1 MKIVLEELQHQNEAL
16 KRINE
21 SFPAIDNL
29 KEDSLNFANP
39 LIKHAYEEDHFIDIK
54 METGTGKTYV
64 YTRMMYELH
73 KRGLFKFVIVVPS
86 PSIKEGTKSFIESD
100 YAKQHFSQFYE
111 NTNIQLNVINKGDFE
126 ARGGRRNFPAQLAEF
141 IESSRANSNQI
152 EVLLINAQML
162 NSNSM
167 KRDDYDQILA
177 GGEASP
183 LKAIAATRPV
193 VIIDEPHRFAEGNTG
208 YKNIKKLKPQ
218 SIIRFGATFPKKK
231 VGRGKD
237 AVEKPQY
244 YRGKPQ
250 YNLNAVES
258 FNRGLV
264 KGIDVFYPSLDK
276 EIIKTTYKVKSVRKN
291 ELILEDTNKK
301 ERVVQIGENL
311 AVADNAFEG
320 NITYEGGSAK
330 KGGRLSNDLVLM
342 PGMKLIP
349 GTFTESYQERII
361 KQAIDEHFRIEEQNF
376 LRKNNNPK
384 IKTLSLF
391 FIDSIDSYGRRKAN
405 GTGRDKGWLIKI
417 FEKLLRTKL
426 RALLGKYSHPVNNRE
441 QEYCEF
447 LRATLQS
454 LNSEHQQVYAGYF
467 SGDKGLKKQ
476 DDDIQAEVDDILKN
490 KEKMLSFKDKNGNWI
505 TRRFFFSKWTLR
517 EGWDN
522 PNVFVIAKLRTSGSE
537 NSKIQEVGRGLRLPV
552 DENGNRVHQDEFESR
567 LSFLIGYDEKDFA
580 DSLVNEIN
588 SDVDVQLN
596 EEKLDERT
604 IKLIV
609 EDCQKNNPEFDENQ
623 LRNDLGEHHVI
634 DFAGNFN
641 KKVEIN
647 GKVMS
652 GFEAL
657 EEFYPII
664 KQYKL
669 AVDKVCDG
677 EEHPQ
682 STKIELNKENW
693 NKIRKIWLKF
703 VKRSMIV
710 FDHGKEDKIKSIVEA
725 VFTNSDNYVKQ
736 SIQNIKQKLSV
747 EDEAIISDP
756 KGDYEIHQY
765 ETMSYGKFIEQISRQ
780 TGLQP
785 SIINKHV
792 INGMKFI
799 NNDRY
804 FINEI
809 TMKNLIDDFNRQF
822 TCLFTNSYCY
832 KPLAFSATTSVYDL
846 EKDDFVD
853 KVSAGI
859 IGRYSLD
866 SVEADDKY
874 LYARPPLRYDSKDTE
889 LDILRHSYANQ
900 KITVYGK
907 LPKEAIKIPRYD
919 DTGKSTTPDFIFKI
933 EEDGEDA
940 KYLIVEAKSENP
952 REDDKQIVKIQEEY
966 FEQLNES
973 GIYYMMATSDPEV
986 QEKLRR
992 IQDGEE

>member
-1 MKIVLEELQHQNEAL
+1 MKIVLEELRHQNEAL

-21 SFPAIDNL
+21 SFPVIDNL
-29 KEDSLNFANP
+29 KDDSLNFANP
-39 LIKHAYEEDHFIDIK
+39 LIEHAYEEDHFIDIK

-64 YTRMMYELH
+64 YTRLMYELH

-111 NTNIQLNVINKGDFE
+111 NTNIQLNVINNGDFK
-126 ARGGRRNFPAQLAEF
+126 AKGGRRNFPAQLAEF

-152 EVLLINAQML
+152 EVLLINAGML
-162 NSNSM
+162 NSISM
-167 KRDDYDQILA
+167 KRDNYDQTLA
-177 GGEASP
+177 GGETSP
-183 LKAIAATRPV
+183 IKAIAATRPV

-218 SIIRFGATFPKKK
+218 SIVRFGATFPQKK
-231 VGRGKD
+231 VGRGKN

-244 YRGKPQ
+244 YQGKPQ
-250 YNLNAVES
+250 YNLNAVKS

-264 KGIDVFYPSLDK
+264 KGIDVIYPSLAK
-276 EIIKTTYKVKSVRKN
+276 EVIKTTYKVKSVGKN

-301 ERVVQIGENL
+301 ERVVQTGENL
-311 AVADNAFEG
+311 AVADNEFEG

-376 LRKNNNPK
+376 LRKNSDPK

-405 GTGRDKGWLIKI
+405 GAGRDKGWLIKI
-417 FEKLLRTKL
+417 FEKLLRIKL
-426 RALLGKYSHPVNNRE
+426 TALIGKYSHPVNSRE

-454 LNSEHQQVYAGYF
+454 LSSEHQQVYAGYF
-467 SGDKGLKKQ
+467 SGDNGFKNQ

-505 TRRFFFSKWTLR
+505 TRRFLFSKWTLR

-588 SDVDVQLN
+588 SDVDIQLN

-609 EDCQKNNPEFDENQ
+609 EDCQKSNPEFDENQ

-641 KKVEIN
+641 DKVEIN
-647 GKVMS
+647 GKIMS

-657 EEFYPII
+657 EELYPIV
-664 KQYKL
+664 KQKKV
-669 AVDKVCDG
+669 AVDKVRDMQK
-677 EEHPQ
+677 HPQ
-682 STKIELNKENW
+682 PTEVELNKENW
-693 NKIRKIWLKF
+693 NKLRGIWLKL
-703 VKRSMIV
+703 VRRSMIV
-710 FDHGKEDKIKSIVEA
+710 FDHGQEDQVESIA
-725 VFTNSDNYVKQ
+725 RAAFTDGNNYVKQ
-736 SIQNIKQKLSV
+736 PIQNIRRKVHV
-747 EDEAIISDP
+747 EGEAVVNNEKENAEVSQ
-756 KGDYEIHQY
+756 YEI
-765 ETMSYGKFIEQISRQ
+765 MNYGKFLKQISDE
-780 TGLQP
+780 TSLQP
-785 SIINKHV
+785 AVINKYV
-792 INGMKFI
+792 IEGMKAK
-799 NNDRY
+799 NNERVY
-804 FINEI
+804 INED
-809 TMKNLIDDFNRQF
+809 TMNNLIKDFNKRF
-822 TCLFTNSYCY
+822 NNFFANFYHYESLDFNAS
-832 KPLAFSATTSVYDL
+832 TSVYDL

-853 KVSAGI
+853 KVSAGV
-859 IGRYSLD
+859 IGDHILTSAEPD
-866 SVEADDKY
+866 NKY
-874 LYARPPLRYDSKDTE
+874 LYDRPPLRYDSTDPE
-889 LDILRHSYANQ
+889 LEILEHSYKNQ

-907 LPKEAIKIPRYD
+907 LPKKAIKIPRYD
-919 DTGKSTTPDFIFKI
+919 HGTTTPDFIFKI
-933 EEDGEDA
+933 EEDGEDD
-940 KYLIVEAKSENP
+940 KYLMVETKAENR
-952 REDDKQIVKIQEEY
+952 REDDNQIVKIQEKY
-966 FEQLNES
+966 FNKLNES
-973 GIYYMMATSDPEV
+973 GIYYMMATSDQEV